1 MKLRYL
7 ELFSFINVPIA
18 CIMADERNVILMPDN
33 SSSGLGNEKVLDQEE
48 TFRWDPFANDT
59 PTLFPIDYSA
69 REFAKTFGVNSSKLH
84 EKLIENYLI
93 KDVLGRLPILHEDGE
108 LYQHKAGTN
117 PKIPLPL
124 EAGPFLASL
133 FRQTK
138 KTGYCAGYSS
148 EQDLPKNM
156 DKFLENMFQDL
167 CEEVLKQ
174 HELGDQ
180 AEKDENAFCRH
191 VLFANEAFNRSV
203 LHGLWKD
210 QLEPRFKQLQALAE
224 HAPVEEQANVLVGC
238 LLSIDQGISDLAQW
252 KGTPLQTLPEERA
265 TLCELLRNLLV
276 NRNHEHKKES
286 NYNKDLAAYD
296 VPNIRFQYNGKE
308 KTLQNA
314 FEQLKDFRHTQNNAI
329 KDSARSAYL
338 AYLARKTETP
348 AFEKG
353 YTDIYDYLTCT
364 IFPEDIKQLESK
376 IRESMKKQCL
386 NVIKYCTA
394 DDFDPYGYPRL
405 DFSKELKYIGALIN
419 NIIQTHMS
427 KQWSIF
433 DLTLKI
439 IRDYHNYN
447 KINESDAIAMGLAL
461 SLYYNAH
468 SEEMSGFP
476 IDEIYSI
483 IAGKAVLRLPAHS
496 DCPKVN
502 FYYQEACKFADF
514 FQVAWKFL
522 CKGSDDRIVF
532 GSDHQLLDIG
542 KTIQTFSE
550 QTQDAI
556 EFFGVEVQTEQLNDS
571 IATGFGSYQKII
583 SNPMYIYSFKEYLDG
598 SLPIL
603 NGILVQVL
611 KRIVEDSVPQVL
623 NKILYLSSALQ
634 SQED

>member
-1 MKLRYL
+1 
-7 ELFSFINVPIA
+7 
-18 CIMADERNVILMPDN
+18 MPDN
-33 SSSGLGNEKVLDQEE
+33 RSLGSGNEKVLNQEE
-48 TFRWDPFANDT
+48 TFQWDPFANDT
-59 PTLFPIDYSA
+59 PMLFPIDYSV
-69 REFAKTFGVNSSKLH
+69 REFAEIFGVNSSKLH

-93 KDVLGRLPILHEDGE
+93 KDVLGQLPILHEDGE
-108 LYQHKAGTN
+108 LYQHKAGMN

-138 KTGYCAGYSS
+138 KTGYRAGYSS

-156 DKFLENMFQDL
+156 DKFLENMFQNL

-180 AEKDENAFCRH
+180 TEKDENAFCRH
-191 VLFANEAFNRSV
+191 ILFANEAFNRSV
-203 LHGLWKD
+203 LHGLWKE

-224 HAPVEEQANVLVGC
+224 HAPVEVQANVLVRC

-296 VPNIRFQYNGKE
+296 VPNIRFQYHGKE
-308 KTLQNA
+308 ETLQNA
-314 FEQLKDFRHTQNNAI
+314 FEQLKDFRHIQNNAI
-329 KDSARSAYL
+329 KEPARSAYL

-364 IFPEDIKQLESK
+364 TLPKDIKQLESK

-394 DDFDPYGYPRL
+394 DNFDPYGYPGL
-405 DFSKELKYIGALIN
+405 DFSQELKYIGALIN
-419 NIIQTHMS
+419 DIIWTYMS
-427 KQWSIF
+427 EQWRIF
-433 DLTLKI
+433 NLTIQI
-439 IRDYHNYN
+439 IRDHHNYN
-447 KINESDAIAMGLAL
+447 NVNKSDAIAMGSTLL
-461 SLYYNAH
+461 LYYNAH
-468 SEEMSGFP
+468 PEEMSGFP
-476 IDEIYSI
+476 IDKIFSI
-483 IAGKAVLRLPAHS
+483 IAGKAVWCLPAYS
-496 DCPKVN
+496 GCPTAN

-514 FQVAWKFL
+514 FQFAWKFL
-522 CKGSDDRIVF
+522 YRGCGDWIVF
-532 GSDHQLLDIG
+532 DSNHQLLNIG
-542 KTIQTFSE
+542 QITQTFSE

-556 EFFGVEVQTEQLNDS
+556 EFFGVEGQTDQLNDL
-571 IATGFGSYQKII
+571 IATGFGSYQKIV
-583 SNPMYIYSFKEYLDG
+583 SNPIHIYSFREYLDG

-623 NKILYLSSALQ
+623 NRILYLSSVLQ
-634 SQED
+634 SQGD